1 MPVDLGDGEVNID
14 GNLDNFQKSLA
25 KTAKIGGKVFT
36 AMGLAITAAL
46 GASAKAAQDFTKS
59 MAEVNTLGVENLAA
73 LEQGVKDLSIQFGQ
87 DLGDSVQATYDII
100 SAGIPEGS
108 ALDVLAASAE
118 AAVAGVSDVSTAVDL
133 STSVL
138 NAFGLEAG
146 EVTTVFDAAFGA
158 IKAGKTTM
166 DELAGSVGRVAPLF
180 NAAGLN
186 AQEMFA
192 SIAALTKGG
201 IKTTEAVSGLKAA
214 LTGVIKPTTEATQLA
229 NQLGIEFN
237 TEALQAQGLVGFL
250 QGVAEATG
258 GNIDQMG
265 QLFGSIEGLN
275 AVLALTGPQAKSL
288 EETFKD
294 LTENTGQSREA
305 FDRFIEANPGFV
317 FEQTKAQVKVLA
329 IELGQSLLPA
339 LIELVKMV
347 KPWIESLIGIVQ
359 AHPKATA
366 AIVTVTAAV
375 GALMLAIGPVLIA
388 LGSISTMFAGAG
400 GVAAAAG
407 AATGAIGL
415 LGAALG
421 PAAIVAVLAGAGVAI
436 WLVIEALGEL
446 RASTK
451 RNEELQR
458 SATGTNKILIETLQ
472 EEGVRITE
480 VEIAGLDQAEMW
492 ALLKER
498 LTEAEQAQGR
508 EIDSMNG
515 VMEATEES
523 TGSIQRQEQE
533 WRFYVEGLDRGV
545 IPALESTQGVLL
557 DTIFLANE
565 LASFNFAGGGI
576 PGQALASGGIVKSPI
591 ALVGER
597 GPELASFPQ
606 GTRIT
611 PASETKRML
620 QQAGSGGGNTFSP
633 TINVTVDQGAVGD
646 PEQFAEEVNRALFP
660 VWDRVMSD
668 GGFSS
673 G

>member
-14 GNLDNFQKSLA
+14 ANLDSFQKSLG
-25 KTAKIGGKVFT
+25 KTAKMGGKAFT

-59 MAEVNTLGVENLAA
+59 MAEVNTLGVENLDA

-201 IKTTEAVSGLKAA
+201 IQTTEAVSGLKAA
-214 LTGVIKPTTEATQLA
+214 LTGVIKPTSEATQLA

-305 FDRFIEANPGFV
+305 FDKFIEANPGFV

-329 IELGQSLLPA
+329 IELGQALLPA
-339 LIELVKMV
+339 LIELIKMV

-359 AHPKATA
+359 ASPKATA

-375 GALMLAIGPVLIA
+375 GALMLAIGPVLLALPTLMSLFGGAGIAGAAGTAVAA
-388 LGSISTMFAGAG
+388 LGGVGAALAGPL
-400 GVAAAAG
+400 GVAAAAF
-407 AATGAIGL
+407 AAV
-415 LGAALG
+415 
-421 PAAIVAVLAGAGVAI
+421 AAI
-436 WLVIEALGEL
+436 
-446 RASTK
+446 T
-451 RNEELQR
+451 
-458 SATGTNKILIETLQ
+458 ILISETGKLVAAKRGATEATKQAEAGERALIKQFQ

-480 VEIAGLDQAEMW
+480 AEIAGLSHNEMI
-492 ALLKER
+492 ALLTER

-508 EIDSMNG
+508 EISAMNG
-515 VMEATEES
+515 VTEATDES
-523 TGSIQRQEQE
+523 TGAIQRQEQE

-545 IPALESTQGVLL
+545 IPALQSTQGVLL

-565 LASFNFAGGGI
+565 LASFNFAAGG
-576 PGQALASGGIVKSPI
+576 PVPAFARGGIVKSPI

-611 PASETKRML
+611 PARETERL
-620 QQAGSGGGNTFSP
+620 LGGRDSNTNNFSP
-633 TINVTVDQGAVGD
+633 TINVTVDQSAVGD

-660 VWDRVMSD
+660 LWDREMSSR
-668 GGFSS
+668 GFDS
-673 G
+673 GQ

>member
-14 GNLDNFQKSLA
+14 GNLDSFQKSLG
-25 KTAKIGGKVFT
+25 KTAKIGGKAFT

-59 MAEVNTLGVENLAA
+59 MAEVNTLGVENLDA

-133 STSVL
+133 GTSVL

-146 EVTTVFDAAFGA
+146 EITTVFDAAFGA

-201 IKTTEAVSGLKAA
+201 IQTSEAVSGLKAA

-305 FDRFIEANPGFV
+305 FQLFIDENPGFV
-317 FEQTKAQVKVLA
+317 FEQVGAQVKVLA
-329 IELGQSLLPA
+329 IELGKALLPA
-339 LIELVKMV
+339 LIELIKMV
-347 KPWIESLIGIVQ
+347 KPWIESLIKVVQ
-359 AHPKATA
+359 AHPKVTA
-366 AIVTVTAAV
+366 AIVTVTAGI

-388 LGSISTMFAGAG
+388 LGSMSTMFAGAG
-400 GVAAAAG
+400 GVVAAAG
-407 AATGAIGL
+407 AATGALGVVGAAMAGP
-415 LGAALG
+415 LGAAAAAFALV
-421 PAAIVAVLAGAGVAI
+421 AAIAILISQMDKLADAKRGAAA
-436 WLVIEALGEL
+436 ALKQAEEGE
-446 RASTK
+446 RTYI
-451 RNEELQR
+451 
-458 SATGTNKILIETLQ
+458 KILQ
-472 EEGVRITE
+472 EQGVRIE
-480 VEIAGLDQAEMW
+480 EAEIAGLDYTEMW
-492 ALLKER
+492 ELLKER
-498 LTEAEQAQGR
+498 VTEAEQVQGR
-508 EIDSMNG
+508 EISTMNG
-515 VMEATEES
+515 VMEATEQS
-523 TGSIQRQEQE
+523 TEAIRIQEDE
-533 WRFYVEGLDRGV
+533 WRFYIEGLDRGV
-545 IPALESTQGVLL
+545 IPALQSTQGVLL

-565 LASFNFAGGGI
+565 LASFNFAAGG
-576 PGQALASGGIVKSPI
+576 PVPAFASGGIVKSPI

-611 PASETKRML
+611 PARETERLL
-620 QQAGSGGGNTFSP
+620 QQAGGGGGNTFSP
-633 TINVTVDQGAVGD
+633 TVHVTAPPTTD
-646 PEQFAEEVNRALFP
+646 PEDFAEAINRALFP
-660 VWDRVMSD
+660 VWDRAMAS
-668 GGFSS
+668 GGFDS
-673 G
+673 GQ